1 MLDACIHVSIPLL
14 IFLLA
19 DIRGGG
25 PCGLQKGITIL
36 PTDDGGPALSARRVV
51 QKIDSADL
59 PTPLIHDRVEVP
71 EAVISREAQGPSDE
85 PRA

>member
-1 MLDACIHVSIPLL
+1 M
-14 IFLLA
+14 
-19 DIRGGG
+19 
-25 PCGLQKGITIL
+25 
-36 PTDDGGPALSARRVV
+36 SARRVV